1 MNTKFKIITGLLFFS
16 LAAFAQKDEMKTLKK
31 IYAKEVI
38 SDDDLIEYKK
48 NATKLGDVAIEES
61 DKIYSDFYKC
71 MLPLLEINAL
81 GANVTP
87 IQIASFI
94 NLKTVS
100 DLSSGLNATLEFE
113 KKTGKKI
120 YTDDINETIKNFKPM
135 IWQFVLALDS
145 QKKYKEVSQVAY
157 SVYQLDK
164 KDQERLYIAADYAL
178 RAQDYDNSI
187 KLYNELNALK
197 YTGEATNYL
206 AKNKANDQEDYFNNI
221 SERDV
226 AVKIGTHTNPR
237 IEKTPSKRGEIYK
250 NLAMAYI
257 AKNDIAG
264 AKKSISDARLANPE
278 DTSLIIA
285 EANLYYK
292 TNDLEMYKK
301 LISEAAIK
309 NPNDADL
316 FYNLGV
322 ILSQSKDEASKIE
335 AEKNYI
341 KAITIDPK
349 YKNAYINLT
358 VLKLEGETKLVDQ
371 MNKLGTSPA
380 DNKKYE
386 VLKAKQQGLY
396 KSALPYLEKAEE
408 LFIGDAEIKSTLL
421 NVYNAL
427 DMTDKY
433 KALKNKK

>member
-1 MNTKFKIITGLLFFS
+1 MKTKSKIIAGLLFFS
-16 LAAFAQKDEMKTLKK
+16 LATFAQKEEMKTLKK
-31 IYAKEVI
+31 IYAKETI
-38 SDDDLIEYKK
+38 SSEDLIEYKK
-48 NATKLGDVAIEES
+48 NATKLGDVAIEEN
-61 DKIYSDFYKC
+61 DKIYSDFYKS
-71 MLPLLEINAL
+71 MLPILEVKAL
-81 GANVTP
+81 GNDATTMQKAN
-87 IQIASFI
+87 FL
-94 NLKTVS
+94 NLETITN
-100 DLSSGLNATLEFE
+100 LSSSLNATLEYE
-113 KKTGKKI
+113 KNSGKKI
-120 YTDDINETIKNFKPM
+120 YTDNINETIKNFKPI
-135 IWQFVLALDS
+135 IWQFVIELDG
-145 QKKYKEVSQVAY
+145 QKKYKEVSQIAY
-157 SVYQLDK
+157 SLYQLDK

-187 KLYNELNALK
+187 KLYKELNTLN
-197 YTGEATNYL
+197 YTGESTNYL

-221 SERDV
+221 SERDI

-237 IEKTPSKRGEIYK
+237 IEKITSKRGEIYK

-301 LISEAAIK
+301 LISEATIK

-322 ILSQSKDEASKIE
+322 VLSQSKDEASKIE

-358 VLKLEGETKLVDQ
+358 VLKLDGESKLVDQ
-371 MNKLGTSPA
+371 MNKLGTTPA

-408 LFIGDAEIKSTLL
+408 LFTGDSEIKSTLL

-433 KALKNKK
+433 KALKAKK